1 MTNAPLSTR
10 LTAIT
15 AVAFT
20 AALLTGCLP
29 GPPGGPAPSDP
40 VQGLLDEWAQE
51 GRGGVAVAMASD
63 DDDLRIVVAGT
74 AGPDDGVLGP
84 DSPFRVGS
92 LSKTFVAVMLLQ
104 LVADGRIALEDFV
117 TVHAPD
123 LVVAE
128 GLTIRQLLAHRTG
141 IPEHSDG
148 ELAPAV
154 AADPA
159 RTWTPAD
166 VLALVADQARDFA
179 PGEEFAYSNT
189 NYVIAGLLLEEL
201 TGATLAENL
210 QTRLVE
216 PLGLTS
222 TWFAPDDVR
231 TPIGG
236 FSNSLP
242 GGDTDGA
249 SYRALETA
257 TGAAG
262 ALVSSAPDL
271 ATFLRALAHEELLP
285 ADTYAEM
292 TDGLHEGW
300 SLGVFPADPP
310 SATGI
315 SNGGAVPGFTAYM
328 QYDPATEDLL
338 VLLLNDDTR
347 SPERL
352 GVALSEIVTTTD

>member
-1 MTNAPLSTR
+1 MTKALLTTR

-15 AVAFT
+15 TVAFT

-29 GPPGGPAPSDP
+29 GPSDVPTSSDP
-40 VQGLLDEWAQE
+40 VQGLLDEWAQD
-51 GRGGVAVAMASD
+51 GRGGVAVAIASE
-63 DDDLRIVVAGT
+63 DDDLRIAVAGT
-74 AGPDDGVLGP
+74 AGPDGGALAP

-92 LSKTFVAVMLLQ
+92 LSKTFVAVMVLQ
-104 LVADGRIALEDFV
+104 LVADGTIALDDLV
-117 TVHAPD
+117 ITHAPEM
-123 LVVAE
+123 VIAE
-128 GLTIRQLLAHRTG
+128 GITIRQLLAHRTG

-154 AADPA
+154 VADPA

-166 VLALVADQARDFA
+166 VLALVTDQPRDFA
-179 PGEEFAYSNT
+179 PGEEFGYSNT
-189 NYVIAGLLLEEL
+189 NYVVAGLLLEEL
-201 TGATLAENL
+201 TGATLAQNL

-236 FSNSLP
+236 FSDSLP

-271 ATFLRALAHEELLP
+271 ATFLRALAHGELLP

-292 TDGLHEGW
+292 TDGLDEGW

-315 SNGGAVPGFTAYM
+315 SNGGSVPGFTSYM
-328 QYDPATEDLL
+328 QYDPATEDLF

-347 SPERL
+347 SPEHL
-352 GVALSEIVTTTD
+352 GVALSEIVTTG